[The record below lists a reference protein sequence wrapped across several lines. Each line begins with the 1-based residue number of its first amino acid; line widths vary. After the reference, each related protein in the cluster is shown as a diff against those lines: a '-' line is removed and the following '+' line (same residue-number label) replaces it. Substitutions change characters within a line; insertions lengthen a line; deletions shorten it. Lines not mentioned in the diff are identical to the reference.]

1 MTIPDHLMRFDG
13 RGQGV
18 TLARWLRMRFRPKR
32 RSKPTVS
39 LGIRIFID
47 ETPTM
52 LRKVAILMCLLASA
66 GLTQSQL
73 ILVEN
78 LTTGTGHETIAEAI
92 DNASPGDHLEL
103 SANTFGVACPE

>member
-1 MTIPDHLMRFDG
+1 
-13 RGQGV
+13 
-18 TLARWLRMRFRPKR
+18 
-32 RSKPTVS
+32 
-39 LGIRIFID
+39 
-47 ETPTM
+47 M
-52 LRKVAILMCLLASA
+52 LRKAAILMCLLASA

-92 DNASPGDHLEL
+92 DNTSPGDHLEL